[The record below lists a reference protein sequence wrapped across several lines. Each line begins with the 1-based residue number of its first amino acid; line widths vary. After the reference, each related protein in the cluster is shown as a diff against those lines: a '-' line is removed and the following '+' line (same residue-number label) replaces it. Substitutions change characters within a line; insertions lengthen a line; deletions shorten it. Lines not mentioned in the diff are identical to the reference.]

1 MRVSTRLWGA
11 GRFFLLVGGLLAT
24 FGVFFIAS
32 ARVAV
37 HAREVVVP
45 DLRGR
50 SMADAGAALGL
61 VGLTFKVES
70 PRRPDATVPA
80 DHVLSQDPQA
90 GTVLRRQRSV
100 RVYVSDGVHQPTLPV
115 VVGENERAAQLHLAQ
130 AQITVSSV
138 SEIRTDAYDEG
149 TVIAQDPPGRGTSQ
163 SVSLLVNRG
172 KPALA
177 YVMPDLIG
185 TVGARAADVLR
196 RHGFVVAFS
205 GDAPYPGLPSGIVI
219 RQTPQAGF
227 QIAPNDV
234 ISIEV
239 SR

>member
-1 MRVSTRLWGA
+1 MRVSPRIWGA
-11 GRFFLLVGGLLAT
+11 GRVVLLVGGLLAT
-24 FGVFFIAS
+24 FGVFFLAS
-32 ARVAV
+32 TRVAI

-50 SMADAGAALGL
+50 SMSEASAALGRL
-61 VGLTFKVES
+61 GLTFKVE
-70 PRRPDATVPA
+70 PQRRADLKVPA
-80 DHVLSQDPQA
+80 DHVLSQDPDP

-100 RVYVSDGVHQPTLPV
+100 RVYISDGVRRPV
-115 VVGENERAAQLHLAQ
+115 VPAVVGENERSAQLHLSQ
-130 AQITVSSV
+130 AQITVISV
-138 SEIRTDAYDEG
+138 TAIRSDAYPES
-149 TVIAQDPPGRGTSQ
+149 TVIAQDPPAAGQTP

-172 KPALA
+172 NPAVT

-185 TVGARAADVLR
+185 TVGARAAEVLR
-196 RHGFVVAFS
+196 RQGFVVAFS
-205 GDAPYPGLPSGIVI
+205 GDSPYPGVPAGIVI

-227 QIAPNDV
+227 QIAASDI